1 MKFVCRICDDVI
13 DDCADNVVIVATVVV
28 RLWRLRCR

>member
-1 MKFVCRICDDVI
+1 MKFVCRICDNDI

-28 RLWRLRCR
+28 IMWR